1 MIALKRLW
9 TLLCALLL
17 LPAAVLAEL
26 TWPEGA
32 TGGQQALQAY
42 IARVNDS
49 LAQLGSRQ
57 VNSIFECYAGFAVL
71 GVTAKDMA
79 EVPEGVELTFTMN
92 EDSLSQLQLR
102 VNDPACFTALA
113 ASCIQAAS
121 PEAMTL
127 QDAMITPASHT
138 ARAQGEP
145 ANSYEEPVI
154 TGPGDAPRTYYAY
167 YPNQYRDG
175 VNWLQLTLIFPRSDA
190 QAAAAIGAVT
200 PPPADSEQEYEGTG
214 YDGGI
219 HLEVFVTPTPE
230 PDPFGGE

>member
-42 IARVNDS
+42 IARVNDN

-57 VNSIFECYAGFAVL
+57 VNSIFEYYEGFAVL
-71 GVTAKDMA
+71 GVTDQGMA

-102 VNDPACFTALA
+102 VNDPACFAALA

-121 PEAMTL
+121 PEATTL
-127 QDAMITPASHT
+127 QDAMNTPAGHA
-138 ARAQGEP
+138 ARAQSEP
-145 ANSYEEPVI
+145 ANSYEEQII

-200 PPPADSEQEYEGTG
+200 PAPADPEQEYEGTG

-230 PDPFGGE
+230 PDPFGEG

>member
-1 MIALKRLW
+1 
-9 TLLCALLL
+9 
-17 LPAAVLAEL
+17 
-26 TWPEGA
+26 
-32 TGGQQALQAY
+32 
-42 IARVNDS
+42 
-49 LAQLGSRQ
+49 
-57 VNSIFECYAGFAVL
+57 
-71 GVTAKDMA
+71 
-79 EVPEGVELTFTMN
+79 MN

-127 QDAMITPASHT
+127 QDAMTTPASHA
-138 ARAQGEP
+138 ARAQSEP
-145 ANSYEEPVI
+145 ANSYEEQVI

-190 QAAAAIGAVT
+190 QAATAISAVT